1 MARKPQG
8 LVDRMEHHQVAI
20 YLVAMA
26 AGGLLGWALPAAG
39 PGLQHAINPVLG
51 ALLYV
56 TFLQVPAAEL
66 LRSLRD
72 GRFLSATLVVN
83 FVVVPAVVAA
93 MFVFLPAEQAVRIG
107 VLLVLL
113 TPCVDYVIVFS
124 GLAGGSNR
132 RLLAATPLLLVAQM
146 LLLPGFLY
154 LFLGS
159 ELADIVEIGP
169 FVEAFLVLI
178 VIPLTLAWVTQ
189 AWAAR
194 APAGRAVSAAA
205 NTTMVPLMTATLL
218 IVVASQV
225 PKLGGNFADVAAV
238 IPFYVAFL
246 AIMAFAGWA
255 VARVFR
261 LDVPAARAVVFTGAT
276 RNSLV
281 VLPLALALPDRLSPA
296 AAVVVTQTLVEV
308 LGMVAYV
315 RAVPRLVPTHV
326 DTAPG

>member
-1 MARKPQG
+1 
-8 LVDRMEHHQVAI
+8 
-20 YLVAMA
+20 MA
-26 AGGLLGWALPAAG
+26 AGGLVGWAVPAAG
-39 PGLQHAINPVLG
+39 PGLAHAVNPVLG

-83 FVVVPAVVAA
+83 FIVVPGVVAA
-93 MFVFLPAEQAVRIG
+93 TFVVLPTGQALRIG

-146 LLLPGFLY
+146 LLLPVFLY

-159 ELADIVEIGP
+159 DLAGVVEIGP
-169 FVEAFLVLI
+169 FVEAFLVLV
-178 VIPLTLAWVTQ
+178 VIPLALAWATQ
-189 AWAAR
+189 GWAAR
-194 APAGRAVSAAA
+194 APAGRTVAAA
-205 NTTMVPLMTATLL
+205 ASSTMVPLMAATLL
-218 IVVASQV
+218 VVVASQV
-225 PKLGGNFADVAAV
+225 PKVRGHLGDVAAV
-238 IPFYVAFL
+238 IPCYAAFPVV
-246 AIMAFAGWA
+246 MAFAGWA

-261 LDVPAARAVVFTGAT
+261 LDVPAARAVVFSGAT

-281 VLPLALALPDRLSPA
+281 VLPLALALPDRLALA

-308 LGMVAYV
+308 LGMVVYV
-315 RAVPRLVPTHV
+315 RLVPRLVPERTGTPPPV
-326 DTAPG
+326 VV